1 MTTDTEY
8 KEKVLQVKENIE
20 KMFTNGQEKGFS
32 MSEIEQD
39 VDQYLKQN
47 GLTSFD
53 LRTNGDRKDG
63 AYLQAMTHGFNTK
76 LKEIIQVVAP
86 EIASTF
92 NIKNSPLFVDMDTYL
107 ENDKKLKE
115 NVSNMIETLFTEE
128 LPGGMGKIID
138 KGFTPEN
145 LGERMADQ
153 AGESLIEFL
162 PMMIA
167 PNMIAASGPVQGL
180 KQTITQ
186 DPTKLKNLTE
196 VLGSSVKTILNQYIK
211 NPGKA
216 FIADV
221 SASLGYGAGEQF
233 GEELSVAAGETK
245 SEGYYDAA
253 PSPVIETITGLTGAT
268 GAVVAADIL
277 TSPIKTKNAVKKTF
291 SNFFGLRPLINKFS
305 SGIKT
310 GKEKKVAQ
318 FFEDIMKSSEPQI
331 ASAKEIEN
339 MAVDQTGKKLSLTT
353 AEETMSPGLAQEQA
367 SIEAKM
373 AGSELDKVVQ
383 RRVDN
388 INTMD
393 EVLSNTVP
401 ETDKPFTILI
411 DQRKGTIEPIVKKLD
426 DQISAAEGEMKII
439 TESVKPSGTTKQSG
453 EAIRNEIEVAQYEGA
468 TEAVNA
474 INNIPAANQSADASI
489 LQSLQRFTSRAFET
503 GSTPKVLSKINQKI
517 NQYLPTTSV
526 EKSFDESTKKIIETE
541 VIIPPAK
548 ELKNQD
554 LFDIWLSAS
563 IEETALIG
571 KAGIE
576 NANKLQKLTE
586 LKGQIYKSLQKNLEN
601 VEGGPKFFDE
611 LNNYITKF
619 EEGVILQLRDNK
631 PHGYPVKDEA
641 VADSFF
647 QVNNV
652 EAMQKFINVFGE
664 NKNAMANMKDAI
676 LDRLANESIDIK
688 TGFINTDKYK
698 RFLSKYDS
706 ALKELAK
713 TDSAFVESLNQTPTA
728 FSAIADRA
736 ATLQKRKS
744 FVQGEKLKSE
754 LKIFGGESKQ
764 FNFGSVGE
772 YVDAALANPTLMGNI
787 TERAVNAGAGESW
800 VKAVTEKLTNL
811 RVDPNS
817 GNISLKEISN
827 MKKFLETNKKSLNTL
842 YASMGKGYEKHFDNL
857 NTIVNGFEKVSF
869 VPAPKGSPAPTP
881 SDQMKQALGTDVPQ
895 VWSRGFAVASNRTGW
910 KFVGAEVFNRFLNTV
925 GVGHFNKV
933 MKEAIYN
940 PDFAKTLTKMQ
951 AGKEATTKDLKN
963 LYGVFAKING
973 TIGSVSENGNTDVSI
988 EDEVNTKTEIM
999 APTPETSFSRP
1010 NEVSRLS
1017 NVSMAN
1023 PVGMRPSPVVPAT
1036 ATADTGSVN
1045 PDTLARG
1052 AALFSGPREITFAA
1066 QGGIMNARK
1075 QIQRVA

>member
-1 MTTDTEY
+1 MATDTEY

-20 KMFTNGQEKGFS
+20 KMFVNGQEKGIS

-107 ENDKKLKE
+107 ENDKKFKE
-115 NVSNMIETLFTEE
+115 NVSNMIEELFTEE

-186 DPTKLKNLTE
+186 DPTKLKNLAE

-233 GEELSVAAGETK
+233 GEELAAAADETK

-277 TSPIKTKNAVKKTF
+277 SSPIKTKNAVKKTF
-291 SNFFGLRPLINKFS
+291 SNFFGLRPIINKFS

-318 FFEDIMKSSEPQI
+318 FFEDIMKTSEPQI

-353 AEETMSPGLAQEQA
+353 AEETMSPGLAQEQV

-373 AGSELDKVVQ
+373 AGSELDKVIQ

-393 EVLSNTVP
+393 EVLSNTIP

-489 LQSLQRFTSRAFET
+489 LQSLQKFTSRAFET

-517 NQYLPTTSV
+517 NEYLPTTSV

-586 LKGQIYKSLQKNLEN
+586 LKGQIYKSLQNNLEN

-664 NKNAMANMKDAI
+664 NQNAMANMKDAI

-764 FNFGSVGE
+764 FNFGSVNE

-787 TERAVNAGAGESW
+787 TERAVNAGAGDSW
-800 VKAVTEKLTNL
+800 AKAVTEKLTNL
-811 RVDPNS
+811 RIDPNS
-817 GNISLKEISN
+817 GSISAKEISN

-842 YASMGKGYEKHFDNL
+842 YNSMGKGYEKHFDNL

-881 SDQMKQALGTDVPQ
+881 SDQMRQALGTDVPQ
-895 VWSRGFAVASNRTGW
+895 VWCFCRCIKQNWLEICRC
-910 KFVGAEVFNRFLNTV
+910 R
-925 GVGHFNKV
+925 
-933 MKEAIYN
+933 
-940 PDFAKTLTKMQ
+940 
-951 AGKEATTKDLKN
+951 
-963 LYGVFAKING
+963 
-973 TIGSVSENGNTDVSI
+973 SI
-988 EDEVNTKTEIM
+988 
-999 APTPETSFSRP
+999 
-1010 NEVSRLS
+1010 
-1017 NVSMAN
+1017 
-1023 PVGMRPSPVVPAT
+1023 
-1036 ATADTGSVN
+1036 
-1045 PDTLARG
+1045 
-1052 AALFSGPREITFAA
+1052 
-1066 QGGIMNARK
+1066 
-1075 QIQRVA
+1075 